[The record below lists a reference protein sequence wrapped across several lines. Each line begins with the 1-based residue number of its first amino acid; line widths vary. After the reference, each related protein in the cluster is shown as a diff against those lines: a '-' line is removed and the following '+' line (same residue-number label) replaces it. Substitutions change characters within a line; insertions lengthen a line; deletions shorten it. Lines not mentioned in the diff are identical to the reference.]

1 MINDEPPARIYTRM
15 TRLASWFL
23 PPGTLPDAGILFYT
37 RALRG
42 FGDGFISL
50 LLPYYLTL
58 LGFDALRVGIIITAT
73 LLGAGTMSLG
83 AGFIAHRYRSRSLLI
98 AGSALLVVAGTG
110 TAAANEF
117 WPLFIIAALGI
128 LNPSTSDVT
137 IFAPLEQSLLAHA
150 VRPES
155 RTMLFARYSL
165 VGSLVVALGAQAAGI
180 PALLAA
186 WAGLDIKLAVQAM
199 FLLYAVIGIGNALLY
214 ARLTPAIETPRVEK
228 PVPLGKSKPTVYR
241 LAALFSLDAFGGGF
255 VVQSLIALW
264 LFQRFD
270 LSIATTATIFFW
282 TNILAA
288 FSYLAA
294 AWIAARIGLVNTMV
308 YTHLPANLFL
318 VLVPFMPTLPLAI
331 LFLCLRA
338 ALSSMDV
345 PVRSSYVMAV
355 VAPEERPAAASATI
369 VPRSFAAAISPAIG
383 GYLLTLG
390 SFGWPLVIGGALK
403 IAYDLALLGMFR
415 KVKPPEER

>member
-1 MINDEPPARIYTRM
+1 M
-15 TRLASWFL
+15 TRPASWFL

-42 FGDGFISL
+42 FGDGFVSL

-73 LLGAGTMSLG
+73 LLGAGAMSLA

-98 AGSALLVVAGTG
+98 AGSALLIVAGTG
-110 TAAANEF
+110 TAAAHEF
-117 WPLFIIAALGI
+117 WPLLIIAALGI

-137 IFAPLEQSLLAHA
+137 VFAPLEQSLLAHA

-155 RTMLFARYSL
+155 RTTLFARYSL

-180 PALLAA
+180 PALLSA
-186 WAGLDIKLAVQAM
+186 WAELDIKLAVQAM

-214 ARLTPAIETPRVEK
+214 ARLTPAIETPRMEQA
-228 PVPLGKSKPTVYR
+228 VPLGKSKPMVYR

-255 VVQSLIALW
+255 AVQSLIALW

-270 LSIATTATIFFW
+270 LSIATASTIFFW

-390 SFGWPLVIGGALK
+390 SFGWPLVIGGVLK

-415 KVKPPEER
+415 KVKPPEEEEK